1 MPFVPCGLVVIRN
14 TQFSR
19 KKNAALI
26 NNFFNCPF
34 LSQLTWSFGISRK
47 TRIYS
52 KVSVRYVSVL
62 YLSDLVNHN
71 LRTGPDRT
79 SKKPVFSF
87 VGKKNRRW
95 LVHSMWLWMGRRN
108 CLNVNTCHT
117 SPLPSVSVTITISIS
132 TITISISH
140 HYHQYQSPL
149 PSVSA
154 ATSHSA

>member
-1 MPFVPCGLVVIRN
+1 MPFVPCGLAVIRN
-14 TQFSR
+14 IQFSR

-34 LSQLTWSFGISRK
+34 LSQSTWSFGISQK
-47 TRIYS
+47 TRIYFN
-52 KVSVRYVSVL
+52 VSVRYVSVL

-132 TITISISH
+132 Y
-140 HYHQYQSPL
+140 HYHQYQLPL